1 MIINPST
8 LTRPQPAVNF
18 SRPCT
23 PHFIPHPSRSYIR
36 DATLQL
42 SAKVEDLED
51 VRTIMASLEEA
62 SAPA

>member
-1 MIINPST
+1 M
-8 LTRPQPAVNF
+8 NF

-23 PHFIPHPSRSYIR
+23 PPFVPHPSRSYIR